1 MAAKEE
7 AEAAATAA
15 AARVTAAEHA
25 MSTANEQAM
34 AKVRAAEEATRH
46 TAGAVVL
53 GSALTS
59 VWLSLISHASVCLS
73 HALVSQHERSGR
85 SHVQNERDFEI
96 SISPPTLARELYVC
110 TFLKGSVSC
119 E

>member
-25 MSTANEQAM
+25 MSTAKEQAM
-34 AKVRAAEEATRH
+34 AQVRAAEEATRH

-53 GSALTS
+53 GSALCGS
-59 VWLSLISHASVCLS
+59 LSSLMPQCVCRMHWFHNMSDRGAHMCKMSAISKFRSRHPPWLASFTY
-73 HALVSQHERSGR
+73 AR
-85 SHVQNERDFEI
+85 FE
-96 SISPPTLARELYVC
+96 
-110 TFLKGSVSC
+110 G
-119 E
+119 